1 MSYIITAEVFT
12 DVEEN
17 RSGDISKV
25 DARILSK
32 KERGSTI
39 TFDIPGDFFKRQE
52 LTKKLCDTLI
62 NAGFVSFTIGH
73 SY

>member
-17 RSGDISKV
+17 LGGDISKV
-25 DARILSK
+25 DARILSQR
-32 KERGSTI
+32 ENGTV
-39 TFDIPGDFFKRQE
+39 TFDIRGDFHNQKE
-52 LTKKLCDTLI
+52 LTRKLCNTLI
-62 NAGFVSFTIGH
+62 DAGFVSFIIGH